1 MPESGHV
8 WPRSS
13 AISTSYGFAVLA
25 FAAAFACVSLLDHV
39 LKADAPVSVFLCA
52 IIFVAW
58 FAGLGPALLAS
69 ALSVLAFGYSYLLP
83 INSLTLASSDLPRI
97 VLFGVASLI
106 VASVGA
112 TQRRTAASLRR
123 ARDQLQDA
131 VSDLKS
137 LNEQLLRENAERKTA
152 EQKTR
157 EAEQELQATI
167 DMVPALIARYR
178 DDGTFDFVN
187 RTWQAYTGLSQ
198 EDVRGRSRDIVIHPE
213 DLALF
218 DDAWRAHLAAG
229 DPFEMDQRV
238 RRADGQYRWHSV
250 RRAPLRDETGKV
262 VKWYGVALNRHDQKQ
277 AEVAFRK
284 SEAYLDQAQQLSHT
298 GSFGWNIASG
308 DIVWSKE
315 AYQILG
321 IDRTVK
327 PMLDLIMR
335 HIIPDDHEFVRAEL
349 HRVMQGAPK
358 LDYEHRWLM
367 PDGSIKQLHVRAHRV
382 DYESGEEEI
391 VGAVMDVTEARKAQ
405 EALADAQAQLAHAN
419 RVATLGELAASI
431 AHDVNQPLAAIVANG
446 EANLR
451 WLDRPVPEIDTVRQ
465 GLQQMIADAER
476 ASNVVNRVRALSK
489 KNEPERL
496 ALDVNDVINDV
507 IKLVG
512 REMVSHQVL
521 LRLELAATLPPVLG
535 DRVQLQQL
543 IINLVLNGI
552 QAMADI
558 DNRARSLLIRSEHDQ
573 SGQVLVSVQDS
584 GNGIDPANANRLFDA
599 FYTTKPGGMGL
610 GLSIC
615 RSITE
620 AHGGR
625 IWASNHSGTG
635 AVFSFTLPSHR
646 ELRRDPGLPTQPATD
661 GRGDGR
667 RDCDDGFRARA
678 THVGCTRRG

>member
-1 MPESGHV
+1 M
-8 WPRSS
+8 WPRSL
-13 AISTSYGFAVLA
+13 AISSYGSAVLA
-25 FAAAFACVSLLDHV
+25 FATAFACVSLLDHF
-39 LKADAPVSVFLCA
+39 LKVDAPVSVFLCA

-69 ALSVLAFGYSYLLP
+69 ALSVLAFGYFYLP
-83 INSLTLASSDLPRI
+83 INSLTLASSELPRI
-97 VLFGVASLI
+97 ALFGIASLI

-112 TQRRTAASLRR
+112 AQRRTAASLRR

-131 VSDLKS
+131 VWGLKT
-137 LNEQLLRENAERKTA
+137 LNEQLLRENAERKAA

-167 DMVPALIARYR
+167 DMVPAMIASYR
-178 DDGTFDFVN
+178 HDGTFDFVN
-187 RTWQAYTGLSQ
+187 RTWQAYTGLSR
-198 EDVRGRSRDIVIHPE
+198 EGARGRSRDIVIHPE

-218 DDAWRAHLAAG
+218 DDAWRAHLATG

-250 RRAPLRDETGKV
+250 RRAPLRDEDGEV
-262 VKWYGVALNRHDQKQ
+262 VKWYGVALDRHDQKE
-277 AEVAFRK
+277 AEVALRK

-327 PMLDLIMR
+327 PTLDLIMR
-335 HIIPDDHEFVRAEL
+335 HILPDDYEFVRGEL
-349 HRVMQGAPK
+349 DRVMQGAPK

-367 PDGSIKQLHVRAHRV
+367 SDGSVKQLHVRAHRV

-431 AHDVNQPLAAIVANG
+431 AHDVNQPLAAIVVNG

-451 WLDRPVPEIDTVRQ
+451 WLDRPLPEIDTVRQ
-465 GLQQMIADAER
+465 GLEQMIADAER
-476 ASNVVNRVRALSK
+476 ASKVVERVRALSK

-496 ALDVNDVINDV
+496 LLDVNGVINDV

-512 REMVSHQVL
+512 REIVSHQVS
-521 LRLELAATLPPVLG
+521 LRLELAADLPPVLG

-543 IINLVLNGI
+543 IINLVINGI

-573 SGQVLVSVQDS
+573 SSQVLVSVQDS

-635 AVFSFTLPSHR
+635 AVLSFALPSDR
-646 ELRRDPGLPTQPATD
+646 ELHRDDGLPTQPVTD
-661 GRGDGR
+661 ARGL
-667 RDCDDGFRARA
+667 RAK
-678 THVGCTRRG
+678 GP

>member
-13 AISTSYGFAVLA
+13 AISSYGFAVLA

-69 ALSVLAFGYSYLLP
+69 ALSVLAFGYFYLLP
-83 INSLTLASSDLPRI
+83 INSLTLASRDLPRI
-97 VLFGVASLI
+97 VLFGIASLI

-112 TQRRTAASLRR
+112 AQRKTAASLGR
-123 ARDQLQDA
+123 ARDQLQGA
-131 VSDLKS
+131 VSDLKT
-137 LNEQLLRENAERKTA
+137 LNEQLLRENAERKVA

-157 EAEQELQATI
+157 EAERELRATI

-178 DDGTFDFVN
+178 HDGTFDFVN

-198 EDVRGRSRDIVIHPE
+198 EGVRGRSRDIVIHPD

-218 DDAWRAHLAAG
+218 DDAWRAHLTTG
-229 DPFEMDQRV
+229 DPFEMEQRV

-250 RRAPLRDETGKV
+250 RRAPLCDENGEV
-262 VKWYGVALNRHDQKQ
+262 VKWYGVALDCHDQKQ
-277 AEVAFRK
+277 AEVAQRK
-284 SEAYLDQAQQLSHT
+284 SEAYLDHAQQLSHT

-315 AYQILG
+315 AYRILG

-327 PMLDLIMR
+327 PTLDLIMR
-335 HIIPDDHEFVRAEL
+335 HIPPDDYEFVRAEL
-349 HRVMQGAPK
+349 DRVMQGARN

-367 PDGSIKQLHVRAHRV
+367 PEGSVKQLHVRAHRV
-382 DYESGEEEI
+382 NYESGEEEI
-391 VGAVMDVTEARKAQ
+391 VGAMVDITEARRAQ

-431 AHDVNQPLAAIVANG
+431 AHDVNQPLAAIVVNG

-451 WLDRPVPEIDTVRQ
+451 WLDRPLPEIDAVRQ
-465 GLQQMIADAER
+465 GLEQMIADAGR
-476 ASNVVNRVRALSK
+476 ASNLVHRVRALSR
-489 KNEPERL
+489 KNEPERV
-496 ALDVNDVINDV
+496 ALDINEVINDV

-512 REMVSHQVL
+512 REIISHQVS
-521 LRLELAATLPPVLG
+521 LRLELAAHLPPVFG
-535 DRVQLQQL
+535 DRVQLQQV
-543 IINLVLNGI
+543 IINLVINGI

-558 DNRARSLLIRSEHDQ
+558 NSRARSLLIRSEHDE

-599 FYTTKPGGMGL
+599 FYTTKSGGMGL

-646 ELRRDPGLPTQPATD
+646 ELNGDPGLPTQPATD
-661 GRGDGR
+661 GRGCGR
-667 RDCDDGFRARA
+667 RDCDDGFRGRA
-678 THVGCTRRG
+678 THVGFTRRR